1 MTHIATNAVI
11 TADNLISFSSVPKHQ
26 KSDIL
31 DILIYADFFAHQAY
45 RPNNRWVA
53 WTTHYRKQLQFAGCQ
68 LVNRFDQAP
77 TVINNICELDDLSF
91 RVRGLKGADCLEE
104 MARRSFKAVR
114 LKSLARHFF
123 QHGTG
128 SGFQSNFQVIP
139 CTSVGEDNISIVLC
153 ALHVSTE
160 VTPGGLF
167 NLEDDREMEVRLE
180 GGLYSFS
187 TQAYAEN
194 RQHIEKRLEQISGSS
209 VQLNI

>member
-1 MTHIATNAVI
+1 MTNVTTNAVI
-11 TADNLISFSSVPKHQ
+11 TTDNLIAYSSVPKHL

-31 DILIYADFFAHQAY
+31 DILIYADHFASQAF
-45 RPNNRWVA
+45 RPHSRWVS

-68 LVNRFDQAP
+68 LVNPFDQPPA
-77 TVINNICELDDLSF
+77 VINNICELDDLSI
-91 RVRGLKGADCLEE
+91 RVRGLKGADGLEE

-114 LKSLARHFF
+114 LKDLARHFF
-123 QHGTG
+123 RYGTG
-128 SGFQSNFQVIP
+128 SGFQSSFQVIP
-139 CTSVGEDNISIVLC
+139 CTSVEEDNVSIVFC

-167 NLEDDREMEVRLE
+167 NLEDDREMQVRLE
-180 GGLYSFS
+180 GGLFNFS

-194 RQHIEKRLEQISGSS
+194 RQHIEKRLEEIAGSS